1 MNLGYDSMIG
11 PSNLPSNIAQGGAAL
26 AVAVKSKNNDI
37 KQLGFSS
44 GFTAVC
50 GITEPALFGINLR
63 FKTPLYAAMFGGGLG
78 GLFIGVMGVRRFA
91 PGSPG
96 LLTLPV
102 YIGKDGLT
110 NLAYAVIACIIA
122 FTASFIASYLLFKE
136 EKVVETELEVTQDA
150 LTAEK
155 LQKIY
160 APVTGELIPLTDV
173 SDDTFA
179 QEILGKGIAI
189 LPQSSEFVSP
199 IAGKVTMVYETMHA
213 IGLVSDSGTE
223 ILIHIGID
231 TVKLNGK
238 YFTSHIKKGDQV
250 AVGTPLM
257 TVDLA
262 GIKSEGFS
270 IETPIIITNSNDFE
284 EMLPTDEKNVAAGQ
298 PILKLIK

>member
-1 MNLGYDSMIG
+1 M
-11 PSNLPSNIAQGGAAL
+11 
-26 AVAVKSKNNDI
+26 
-37 KQLGFSS
+37 
-44 GFTAVC
+44 
-50 GITEPALFGINLR
+50 
-63 FKTPLYAAMFGGGLG
+63 
-78 GLFIGVMGVRRFA
+78 
-91 PGSPG
+91 
-96 LLTLPV
+96 
-102 YIGKDGLT
+102 
-110 NLAYAVIACIIA
+110 
-122 FTASFIASYLLFKE
+122 SYLLFKE
-136 EKVVETELEVTQDA
+136 EKVVETELEVSQDA
-150 LTAEK
+150 LTEEK

-160 APVTGELIPLTDV
+160 APVTGELIPLTNV

-199 IAGKVTMVYETMHA
+199 IAGKITMVYETMHA
-213 IGLVSDSGTE
+213 IGLVSDSGAE

-270 IETPIIITNSNDFE
+270 TETPIIITNSNDFE
-284 EMLPTDEKNVAAGQ
+284 EMLPTDEKNVAVGQ